1 MATVLSLN
9 ERLSITRGCTT
20 MERRLSAIIAAAAL
34 AGAGSALANDS
45 TASTG
50 AGGLVL
56 EKTSAIEMASEDLYV
71 SATRI
76 RIRYVFRNVTAAPIT
91 TTVAFP
97 MPDRPLSDENEGDVA
112 YPSGFRTTVEGKP
125 VRAMLE
131 RKAIAKGKNQRALLE
146 SVGIPIA
153 PQSINAATKA
163 MDRLTPATKVRMVA
177 AGLAGE
183 EERDDDGKGMTKH
196 LIPLWT
202 VQDRYY
208 WTQTFP
214 AGRDLKI
221 EHGYVPGAGASVT
234 TTFAVKAL
242 RATEEG
248 RLAKAR
254 YCPDAAFF
262 AAIDKRI
269 GAPDRDPGLP
279 DWRIDYVLT
288 TGANWAMS
296 IGDFRLVV
304 DKGRPGNLVSF
315 CATGVRKISPT
326 QFEVRHRN
334 WRPAQDLHVIIVEPR

>member
-1 MATVLSLN
+1 M
-9 ERLSITRGCTT
+9 ERL
-20 MERRLSAIIAAAAL
+20 
-34 AGAGSALANDS
+34 
-45 TASTG
+45 
-50 AGGLVL
+50 
-56 EKTSAIEMASEDLYV
+56 
-71 SATRI
+71 
-76 RIRYVFRNVTAAPIT
+76 
-91 TTVAFP
+91 
-97 MPDRPLSDENEGDVA
+97 
-112 YPSGFRTTVEGKP
+112 
-125 VRAMLE
+125 
-131 RKAIAKGKNQRALLE
+131 
-146 SVGIPIA
+146 
-153 PQSINAATKA
+153 
-163 MDRLTPATKVRMVA
+163 VA

-183 EERDDDGKGMTKH
+183 EEWDDDGKGAKKH

-221 EHGYVPGAGASVT
+221 EHGYIPGAGASVT
-234 TTFAVKAL
+234 TNFAVKAL
-242 RATEEG
+242 RETEEG

-279 DWRIDYVLT
+279 DWRVDYVLT
-288 TGANWAMS
+288 TGANWAMP

-304 DKGRPGNLVSF
+304 DKGRPSNLVSF

-334 WRPAQDLHVIIVEPR
+334 WRPTQDLHVIIVEPR

>member
-1 MATVLSLN
+1 MS
-9 ERLSITRGCTT
+9 
-20 MERRLSAIIAAAAL
+20 RRLPAIVAAAAL
-34 AGAGSALANDS
+34 AGAGAALANDT

-56 EKTSAIEMASEDLYV
+56 EKTSAIIMASEDLYV

-76 RIRYVFRNVTAAPIT
+76 RIRYVFRNVTAAPVT
-91 TTVAFP
+91 TIVAFP
-97 MPDRPLSDENEGDVA
+97 MPDRPMSDEYGGDVA
-112 YPSGFRTTVEGKP
+112 FPSAFRTTVEGKP
-125 VRAMLE
+125 VKAMLE
-131 RKAIAKGKNQRALLE
+131 RKAIANRKNQRALLD
-146 SVGIPIA
+146 SLGIPIA

-163 MDRLTPATKVRMVA
+163 MDRLTPANKARVVA

-183 EERDDDGKGMTKH
+183 EEWDDDGKGMKRH
-196 LIPLWT
+196 LVPLWT

-214 AGRDLKI
+214 AGRDLKV
-221 EHGYVPGAGASVT
+221 EHAYVPGAGGSVMT
-234 TTFAVKAL
+234 AFAVKAL
-242 RATEEG
+242 RDTEDG
-248 RLAKAR
+248 RWAKAR

-288 TGANWAMS
+288 TGANWAMP

-334 WRPAQDLHVIIVEPR
+334 WRPTQDLHVIIVEPR

>member
-1 MATVLSLN
+1 MATVLNLDK
-9 ERLSITRGCTT
+9 RLGVKRGCATL
-20 MERRLSAIIAAAAL
+20 RCRFPAIIAAAAL
-34 AGAGSALANDS
+34 AGAGAALANDS

-56 EKTSAIEMASEDLYV
+56 AKTSAIEMASEDLYV

-76 RIRYVFRNVTAAPIT
+76 RIRYVFRNVTASPIT

-97 MPDRPLSDENEGDVA
+97 MPDRSLSEEKDGDVA

-125 VRAMLE
+125 ISAKLE
-131 RKAIAKGKNQRALLE
+131 RKAIAKDTNQRALLD

-153 PQSINAATKA
+153 PQSIDAATEA
-163 MDRLTPATKVRMVA
+163 MDRLTPANKARLVA
-177 AGLAGE
+177 AGLARLE
-183 EERDDDGKGMTKH
+183 ESDDDGKGMKEH
-196 LIPLWT
+196 LIPVWI

-221 EHGYVPGAGASVT
+221 EHGYIPGAGASVT
-234 TTFAVKAL
+234 TAFAVKAL
-242 RATEEG
+242 RNTDEG

-279 DWRIDYVLT
+279 DWRVDYVLT
-288 TGANWAMS
+288 TGANWAKP

-326 QFEVRHRN
+326 QFEVRHRK
-334 WRPAQDLHVIIVEPR
+334 WRPTQDLHVIIVEPR